1 METQVQAGQSN
12 EGLQQQAQ
20 NNQILTARNLV
31 MSNNQVHLQVM
42 PDNTTWVKYEII
54 QPETME

>member
-12 EGLQQQAQ
+12 DGLQQTQ
-20 NNQILTARNLV
+20 NNQILTRGNLV
-31 MSNNQVHLQVM
+31 MANQQVHLQVM
-42 PDNTTWVKYEII
+42 NDNTTWVKYEII